1 MTDANAAAAMMRQLK
16 AIGVQLAMDDFGT
29 GYSSLSYLHYFPIDT
44 LKIDRSFINSTEGD
58 LEKLEITRTV
68 IALAWNLGMDVVA
81 EGVETDHQIAQL
93 KLLKCGQGQGFLL
106 SHPLD
111 QEAVLALLQQGNPN

>member
-1 MTDANAAAAMMRQLK
+1 MMMQLK

-29 GYSSLSYLHYFPIDT
+29 GYSSLSYLHRFPIDT
-44 LKIDRSFINSTEGD
+44 LKIDRSFIGSADGD

-68 IALAWNLGMDVVA
+68 IALAWNLGMNVVA
-81 EGVETDHQIAQL
+81 EGGETDRQMAQL
-93 KLLKCGQGQGFLL
+93 KLLKCELGQGFLF

-111 QEAVLALLQQGNPN
+111 QQATLALLEQGMAAGS